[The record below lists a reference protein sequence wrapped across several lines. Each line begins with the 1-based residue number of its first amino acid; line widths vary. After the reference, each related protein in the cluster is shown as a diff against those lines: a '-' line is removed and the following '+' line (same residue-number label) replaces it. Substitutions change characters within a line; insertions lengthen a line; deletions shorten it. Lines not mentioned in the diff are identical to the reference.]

1 MKKLIAGICLALTM
15 TNAMA
20 QDCAESYKI
29 KAKRRTALNNSLAL
43 GAAVGGSM
51 LATGGALTLI
61 IANGAIG
68 AATTASTASAG
79 TVAAIYGL
87 EGAAIGTMAGGF
99 SLINRKNQFDRIGD
113 MIANNDSQ
121 EFLRFS
127 KKLAKSVQD
136 CPVLSRLGAEELL
149 ESSREIVADLNLAGE
164 LCPSGVKKIDNYK
177 DIVNKVKAQLQ
188 ERYQD
193 SCGK

>member
-1 MKKLIAGICLALTM
+1 MKKIIAGICLALTM
-15 TNAMA
+15 SNVMA

-29 KAKRRTALNNSLAL
+29 KAKRRNALNNTVAIS
-43 GAAVGGSM
+43 AAVGGSM

-68 AATTASTASAG
+68 AASATTASVG

-87 EGAAIGTMAGGF
+87 EGAAIGSMAGGF

-127 KKLAKSVQD
+127 HKLAKSVKD
-136 CPVLSRLGAEELL
+136 CPILSQLSAEELL
-149 ESSREIVADLNLAGE
+149 ESAKIIIADLNLSGE
-164 LCPSGVKKIDNYK
+164 LCKTGVKKIDNYK
-177 DIVNKVKAQLQ
+177 DILNKVKSQLI
-188 ERYQD
+188 ERERD
-193 SCGK
+193 TCGK

>member
-1 MKKLIAGICLALTM
+1 MKKLIAGICLAISM
-15 TNAMA
+15 NAVMA

-29 KAKRRTALNNSLAL
+29 KAKRRNALNNTVAL
-43 GAAVGGSM
+43 TAAVGGSM
-51 LATGGALTLI
+51 IATGGALSLI
-61 IANGAIG
+61 IANAAIG
-68 AATTASTASAG
+68 STAVASTA
-79 TVAAIYGL
+79 TVAAVYGL
-87 EGAAIGTMAGGF
+87 EGAAIGSMVGGF
-99 SLINRKNQFDRIGD
+99 SLINRTNQFDRIGD
-113 MIANNDSQ
+113 MLANNDSQ

-136 CPVLSRLGAEELL
+136 CPVLSKLGAEELL
-149 ESSREIVADLNLAGE
+149 ESSREIVADLNLSGD
-164 LCPSGVKKIDNYK
+164 LCPSGVKKIDNYR

>member
-1 MKKLIAGICLALTM
+1 MKKLIAGICLAMTM
-15 TNAMA
+15 SSVMA

-29 KAKRRTALNNSLAL
+29 KAKRRNALNNTVAIS
-43 GAAVGGSM
+43 AAVGGSM
-51 LATGGALTLI
+51 LATGGAMSLI
-61 IANGAIG
+61 IAN
-68 AATTASTASAG
+68 AALGSTAVASTG

-87 EGAAIGTMAGGF
+87 EGAAIGSMAGGF
-99 SLINRKNQFDRIGD
+99 ALINRTNQFDRIGD

-127 KKLAKSVQD
+127 KKLSKSIKD
-136 CPVLSRLGAEELL
+136 CPVLSQLGAEELL
-149 ESSREIVADLNLAGE
+149 ESSREIVADLNLSGE
-164 LCPSGVKKIDNYK
+164 LCPTGVKKIDNYK